1 VIVRSRAPLRISLA
15 GGGTDLHAYS
25 DLHGGGVLNAAID
38 MNAYATITP
47 RRDDRIVIQA
57 IDRDERLELEA
68 ESKLDVDGTLDL
80 AKGVYNRIVKD
91 YHHGAPLSFEMQTSV
106 DAPAGSGL
114 GSSSTLVVAMIGA
127 FVRWLQLP
135 LGEYEI
141 ADLACVVERVDLG
154 FAGGRQDQY
163 AATFG
168 GWNFMEFFPGNRVL
182 VNPLRI
188 RSSHLQELE
197 FNLVLYYTG
206 TSRLS
211 SSIIERQISNL
222 EAVDGAGGTTQSLDA
237 MHHLKEQAFMMK
249 EALLKGELDRIGE
262 ILDYGW
268 VHKKNT
274 AAEISN
280 EQIEDI
286 YGAAIRA
293 GASGGKISGAGGGG
307 YIIFY
312 CPGNTRYRVID
323 ALRGFGGEIHRMSF
337 DDRGLSTWQIR

>member
-1 VIVRSRAPLRISLA
+1 MIVRSKAPLRISLA
-15 GGGTDLHAYS
+15 GGGTDLHAYA

-47 RRDDRIVIQA
+47 RRDDKIVLHA
-57 IDRDERLELEA
+57 IDRNERVELDA
-68 ESKLDVDGTLDL
+68 ESKLDIDGTLDL

-91 YHHGAPLSFEMQTSV
+91 FHHSAPLAFEMQTSV

-127 FVRWLQLP
+127 FAEWLQLP

-141 ADLACVVERVDLG
+141 ADLACAIERVDLG

-168 GWNFMEFFPGNRVL
+168 GWNFIEFFPGNRVL

-188 RSSHLQELE
+188 RTANLQELE
-197 FNLVLYYTG
+197 FNLALYYTG

-222 EAVDGAGGTTQSLDA
+222 EDQTKPSLEA

-249 EALLKGELDRIGE
+249 EALLKGELDRMGD
-262 ILDYGW
+262 ILHFGW
-268 VHKKNT
+268 HHKKQT
-274 AAEISN
+274 AKEISSP
-280 EQIEDI
+280 EIEEI
-286 YGAAIRA
+286 YRAATRA

-323 ALRGFGGEIHRMSF
+323 ALAPFGGEFHRMSF
-337 DDRGLSTWQIR
+337 DDRGLTTWEVR